1 MRKSWWRRRLKPC
14 SHFSGRQYPDITEL
28 QLLSVCTRLS
38 LGYCPSY
45 LICIVVC
52 SSIIPTRPHRF
63 PTTVQSLQVTR
74 KPAVQ
79 RKDPR
84 ESGCVLFILFK
95 HTLGLYVVQFSV
107 TKYYIHTIQGHH
119 NKEST
124 HDFWPSWCTS
134 HFSSPVENI
143 MGFDYCRRDPQV
155 PCAGQTFWLNSQR
168 VPPEGVAKVRVGW
181 VSVEFMLSKE
191 MQEIWNW
198 L

>member
-1 MRKSWWRRRLKPC
+1 MRKSWWRRCLKPC
-14 SHFSGRQYPDITEL
+14 SRFREAIPWYCRAAAVVCLHGTLAGILPILLDLYNCL
-28 QLLSVCTRLS
+28 QL
-38 LGYCPSY
+38 YY
-45 LICIVVC
+45 
-52 SSIIPTRPHRF
+52 PHRF

-79 RKDPR
+79 RRDPR
-84 ESGCVLFILFK
+84 ESGCVLFILFM

-107 TKYYIHTIQGHH
+107 TKYYIHTTQGHH
-119 NKEST
+119 NKESA
-124 HDFWPSWCTS
+124 HDFWTSWCTS
-134 HFSSPVENI
+134 HFCSPVENI
-143 MGFDYCRRDPQV
+143 MGFDYYRRDPQV

>member
-1 MRKSWWRRRLKPC
+1 MVTAPFKAL
-14 SHFSGRQYPDITEL
+14 FSLFREAIPWYYRAAAVVCLHETLTGILPILLDLYSCL
-28 QLLSVCTRLS
+28 QLYYPHTSPQVSNHSPKLAGDKKTC
-38 LGYCPSY
+38 
-45 LICIVVC
+45 
-52 SSIIPTRPHRF
+52 RPAQR
-63 PTTVQSLQVTR
+63 SR
-74 KPAVQ
+74 K
-79 RKDPR
+79 
-84 ESGCVLFILFK
+84 SGCVLFILFK
-95 HTLGLYVVQFSV
+95 YTLGLYVVQFSV
-107 TKYYIHTIQGHH
+107 TKYYIHIIQGHH
-119 NKEST
+119 NKESP